1 MMASLGS
8 AMRVVAVGALLLA
21 AAPAPAQDDDSPVAR
36 GRRLF
41 EARGCYG
48 CHAIGGVGATIGP
61 SLSRVGA
68 KYSREYLARWLRET
82 PPRAAVKHMPKVQLA
97 EPELE
102 ALTAYLRSLREF

>member
-1 MMASLGS
+1 MVWLES
-8 AMRVVAVGALLLA
+8 AMRVVAVSGLLLA
-21 AAPAPAQDDDSPVAR
+21 AATASAQDDDSPVAR

-41 EARGCYG
+41 ETRGCHG
-48 CHAIGGVGATIGP
+48 WHSIGGVGATTGP

-82 PPRAAVKHMPKVQLA
+82 PPRGAVEHMPKLHLA

-102 ALTAYLRSLREF
+102 VLTAYLSSLREF

>member
-1 MMASLGS
+1 MASLGTV
-8 AMRVVAVGALLLA
+8 MRVVIVRALLLA

-36 GRRLF
+36 GRHLF
-41 EARGCYG
+41 ETRGCYG
-48 CHAIGGVGATIGP
+48 CHAIGGVGATTAP

-82 PPRAAVKHMPKVQLA
+82 PPRGAVEHMPRIPLA

-102 ALTAYLRSLREF
+102 ALTAYLSSLREF